1 MDSYFKPLK
10 AAPFK
15 TTRKNPQAA
24 IAKAVIVR
32 RAKGLKKGEYVNFK
46 TEKVAMKRKA
56 RKGK

>member
-32 RAKGLKKGEYVNFK
+32 KAKNLKKGDYVNAK
-46 TEKVAMKRKA
+46 TEKAAARRRAKR
-56 RKGK
+56 GK